1 MRQLY
6 HSRRDRLLEQ
16 IEQRLSPWIT
26 PIASGGGLQITVK
39 LKGQQNEARLTAM
52 AAHRGLLLPRLS
64 PLYAGP
70 ASQQGWMLGFAALT
84 PDEIV
89 AGCDRLL
96 EVLKEG

>member
-26 PIASGGGLQITVK
+26 PIASGGGLQLTVTVQK
-39 LKGQQNEARLTAM
+39 DEARLTAL
-52 AAHRGLLLPRLS
+52 ATQQGLLLPRLS
-64 PLYAGP
+64 PLYAGH

-89 AGCDRLL
+89 AGCDKLLRLL
-96 EVLKEG
+96 QREG